1 MMNCDYVTAKRM
13 GRDRTYATNNL
24 PDLIREI
31 RAIVVLFRSWASD
44 FTDFRPRPYYSGDL
58 VALGQTQSNQS
69 SQVAPSQTQF
79 CLAGGVLV
87 LKSLW

>member
-58 VALGQTQSNQS
+58 VALGQTQSNQCPVKPS
-69 SQVAPSQTQF
+69 RTQSNQQVPPAHGK
-79 CLAGGVLV
+79 CID
-87 LKSLW
+87 